1 MLSLVMAL
9 GITAQPLAK
18 RATQRK
24 GEPFKTMKQYAKRF
38 ADMQRKCKGA
48 VTAKDLAKKAPA
60 RAGEDDAD
68 RWETLI
74 YEDFSLMTK
83 GTEDVP
89 DETMYPEDYETTY
102 NMSLPDELF
111 HTPGWNGIGVYQ
123 AGGNLALNYP
133 GFGGVLN
140 SPMMNMQGRIRM
152 QMRVKCIDNHRPFL
166 ISIAAGGYD
175 YPFDPSEDGQMNL
188 FNFEPEDG
196 WQDIDVEVIIPYAG
210 SDCFFQINA
219 ATYNNGGL
227 IVDYVKVSRDKEY
240 LATPAGLS
248 ASKFVT
254 DGFTASWNKA
264 YGADSY
270 LVNLYE
276 TKTVGTDNGKYE
288 ESFEDASLNGGQ
300 VVGLGEGWSAKGTG
314 DAITSDAADGGKA
327 FLLSNETDFVKF
339 EPADVKILAGK
350 FAIKRVKANEGSYDE
365 ICVDVNDRG
374 SIRTWIMNVSNI
386 SDDEYTTVD
395 LEEFEDFPIGK
406 ASSITIYISP
416 WSDVTDV
423 YAIDAL
429 SFETTPLTETTCV
442 AEGIAAKDT
451 CLVLNELDL
460 NNLYSFTVQSAK
472 ADGTTSEPSEV
483 YYAYGVAAP
492 VVKEATDIDPRG
504 AYTANWEPAANAT
517 SYDLYSYEFYTV
529 PSDQEDYI
537 VFEENFNKCTEGTVE
552 NPVALNN
559 YDPIYLNDYTDNV
572 DWTGWGTLI
581 ANGMLGC
588 IENFTDYLYAQSPGI
603 NVERNDGNYS
613 VTVEFETFVDGTT
626 LIIQGDETMYQEL
639 YADKAGHHTL
649 TVEMTGGTA
658 NTRLMFYSLEGYGWL
673 LDRVAVTQ
681 DVKVGDEIRT
691 LLDRQTLDG
700 DATSARVSGLRL
712 KSGYKYGYNLVSY
725 YDNYGDIYVSD
736 PSTMQY
742 VDFTGTGI
750 NTIETEDADTQLP
763 TEIYDL
769 SGRKVSKAAAKNGIY
784 IIKSGDKVKKVRF

>member
-9 GITAQPLAK
+9 GMTAQPLAK

-24 GEPFKTMKQYAKRF
+24 GEPLRTMKQYAERF
-38 ADMQRKCKGA
+38 ADAQRKCKGV

-60 RAGEDDAD
+60 RVGEDDAD

-152 QMRVKCIDNHRPFL
+152 QMRVKCIDYSRPFL

-175 YPFDPSEDGQMNL
+175 YPFDPAVDVQFNL

-196 WQDIDVEVIIPYAG
+196 WQDIDVEVMIPYAG

-219 ATYNNGGL
+219 ATYNDGGL

-240 LATPAGLS
+240 VATPDGLT

-276 TKTVGTDNGKYE
+276 TKTVGTDNCKYE
-288 ESFEDASLNGGQ
+288 ESFEDASLDGEQ

-314 DAITSDAADGGKA
+314 DAITGDAADGSKA

-339 EPADVKILAGK
+339 EPTSGKILAGK
-350 FAIKRVKANEGSYDE
+350 FAIKRVKANEGSYDQ
-365 ICVDVNDRG
+365 IYVDVNDG
-374 SIRTWIMNVSNI
+374 GNIRTWVMGATNI
-386 SDDEYTTVD
+386 PEDEYMTVD
-395 LEEFEDFPIGK
+395 LGEFEDFPMGR

-416 WSDVTDV
+416 YYDVTDV
-423 YAIDAL
+423 YAIDDI

-442 AEGIAAKDT
+442 AEGIATKDT
-451 CLVLNELDL
+451 CLVINELDL
-460 NNLYSFTVQSAK
+460 SNLYSFTVQSVK
-472 ADGTTSEPSEV
+472 ADGTTSDPSEV
-483 YYAYGVAAP
+483 CYAYGVAAP

-529 PSDQEDYI
+529 PSDQKDYV
-537 VFEENFNKCTEGTVE
+537 VFEENFDKCTEGTLD
-552 NPVALNN
+552 NPVSLNN
-559 YDPIYLNDYTDNV
+559 YDPMVLNDYTDNV
-572 DWTGWGTLI
+572 DWSGWGTLV
-581 ANGMLGC
+581 ADGMVGC
-588 IENFTDYLYAQSPGI
+588 IENLYGYLDTTSPAI
-603 NVERNDGNYS
+603 NLGHNDGKYT
-613 VTVEFETFVDGTT
+613 VTVDFVTLTDGTT
-626 LIIQGDETMYQEL
+626 LIIQGDETMYQEI
-639 YADKAGHHTL
+639 YAEKAGAHTA
-649 TVEMTGGTA
+649 TVEMYGGNAT
-658 NTRLMFYSLEGYGWL
+658 TRLMFYSLEGYGWL
-673 LDRVAVTQ
+673 LDRVAVAQ
-681 DVKVGDEIRT
+681 DVKAGDEIRT
-691 LLDRQTLDG
+691 LLDKQTLDG
-700 DATSARVSGLRL
+700 DATSARVSGLQQ
-712 KSGYKYGYNLVSY
+712 KSGYKFCYNLVSY
-725 YDNYGDIYVSD
+725 YDNYGDVYVSD
-736 PSTMQY
+736 PSETQY
-742 VDFTGTGI
+742 VDLVATGI
-750 NTIETEDADTQLP
+750 NSVETEKADSEQP
-763 TEIYDL
+763 VEIYDL
-769 SGRKVSKAAAKNGIY
+769 SGRKVSTPSSKGVY
-784 IIKSGDKVKKVRF
+784 IIKSGGKAKKVRF

>member
-1 MLSLVMAL
+1 
-9 GITAQPLAK
+9 
-18 RATQRK
+18 
-24 GEPFKTMKQYAKRF
+24 
-38 ADMQRKCKGA
+38 
-48 VTAKDLAKKAPA
+48 
-60 RAGEDDAD
+60 
-68 RWETLI
+68 
-74 YEDFSLMTK
+74 
-83 GTEDVP
+83 
-89 DETMYPEDYETTY
+89 
-102 NMSLPDELF
+102 
-111 HTPGWNGIGVYQ
+111 
-123 AGGNLALNYP
+123 
-133 GFGGVLN
+133 
-140 SPMMNMQGRIRM
+140 
-152 QMRVKCIDNHRPFL
+152 
-166 ISIAAGGYD
+166 
-175 YPFDPSEDGQMNL
+175 
-188 FNFEPEDG
+188 
-196 WQDIDVEVIIPYAG
+196 
-210 SDCFFQINA
+210 
-219 ATYNNGGL
+219 
-227 IVDYVKVSRDKEY
+227 
-240 LATPAGLS
+240 
-248 ASKFVT
+248 
-254 DGFTASWNKA
+254 
-264 YGADSY
+264 
-270 LVNLYE
+270 
-276 TKTVGTDNGKYE
+276 
-288 ESFEDASLNGGQ
+288 
-300 VVGLGEGWSAKGTG
+300 
-314 DAITSDAADGGKA
+314 
-327 FLLSNETDFVKF
+327 
-339 EPADVKILAGK
+339 
-350 FAIKRVKANEGSYDE
+350 
-365 ICVDVNDRG
+365 
-374 SIRTWIMNVSNI
+374 MNVSNI

-416 WSDVTDV
+416 WGDVTDV

-504 AYTANWEPAANAT
+504 GYTANWEPAANAT

-529 PSDQEDYI
+529 PSDQEDYV

-572 DWTGWGTLI
+572 DWSGWGTLI
-581 ANGMLGC
+581 ADGMLGC
-588 IENFTDYLYAQSPGI
+588 IENFTDYLYAQSPEI

-649 TVEMTGGTA
+649 TVEMYGGTA

-681 DVKVGDEIRT
+681 DVKAGDEIRT

-712 KSGYKYGYNLVSY
+712 KSGYKYGYNIVSY

>member
-9 GITAQPLAK
+9 GLTAQPLAK

-24 GEPFKTMKQYAKRF
+24 GEPLRTMKQYAERF
-38 ADMQRKCKGA
+38 ADAQRKCKGA

-196 WQDIDVEVIIPYAG
+196 WQDIDVEVMIPYAG

-248 ASKFVT
+248 ALGFVA

-288 ESFEDASLNGGQ
+288 ESFEDASLDGGQ
-300 VVGLGEGWSAKGTG
+300 VVGLGEGWSANGTG

-339 EPADVKILAGK
+339 EPAGSQILAGK
-350 FAIKRVKANEGSYDE
+350 FSIKRVKANEGSYDE
-365 ICVDVNDRG
+365 ICVDVNDG
-374 SIRTWIMNVSNI
+374 GNIRTWIMNVSNI
-386 SDDEYTTVD
+386 SDDEYTTID
-395 LEEFEDFPIGK
+395 LEEFEDFPIGR

-429 SFETTPLTETTCV
+429 SFETTPPTETTCV

-460 NNLYSFTVQSAK
+460 NNLYSFTVQSVK
-472 ADGTTSEPSEV
+472 ADGATSDVSEV
-483 YYAYGVAAP
+483 CYAYGVAAP

-529 PSDQEDYI
+529 PSDQEDYV
-537 VFEENFNKCTEGTVE
+537 VFEENFDKCTEGTLE
-552 NPVALNN
+552 NPVSLNN
-559 YDPIYLNDYTDNV
+559 YDPMVLNDYTDNV
-572 DWTGWGTLI
+572 DWSGYGTLV
-581 ANGMLGC
+581 ADGMVGC
-588 IENFTDYLYAQSPGI
+588 MENLFGYLDTTSPAI
-603 NVERNDGNYS
+603 NLDRNDGKYT
-613 VTVEFETFVDGTT
+613 VTVDFVTLTDGTT
-626 LIIQGDETMYQEL
+626 LIVQGDNTMYQEI
-639 YADKAGHHTL
+639 YAEKAGAHTA
-649 TVEMTGGTA
+649 TVEMYGGTA
-658 NTRLMFYSLEGYGWL
+658 NTRIMFYSLEGYGWL
-673 LDRVAVTQ
+673 LDRVAVAQ
-681 DVKVGDEIRT
+681 AVKAGDEIRT
-691 LLDRQTLDG
+691 LLDKQTLDG
-700 DATSARVSGLRL
+700 DATSARVSGLQY
-712 KSGYKYGYNLVSY
+712 KSGYKFGYNLVSY
-725 YDNYGDIYVSD
+725 YDNYGDVYVSD
-736 PSTMQY
+736 PSETQY
-742 VDFTGTGI
+742 VDLVATGI
-750 NTIETEDADTQLP
+750 NSVETEKAEAEQP
-763 TEIYDL
+763 IEIYDL
-769 SGRKVSKAAAKNGIY
+769 SGRKVGKAAAKGVY
-784 IIKSGDKVKKVRF
+784 IIKSGGKAKKVRF